1 MRAKPFDASQ
11 FVATQWN
18 SAADKA
24 TFGNT
29 YLDFIESGWT
39 RSLFTKSFYQRL
51 SNCFGHIAHNDI
63 HSFYDTWFTRD
74 RHRLGFLK
82 NTLP

>member
-18 SAADKA
+18 SEADK
-24 TFGNT
+24 TSFGNT
-29 YLDFIESGWT
+29 YLHFIESEWK

-51 SNCFGHIAHNDI
+51 SNCFGHIAHYVESVI
-63 HSFYDTWFTRD
+63 MRS
-74 RHRLGFLK
+74 G
-82 NTLP
+82 NTNTA